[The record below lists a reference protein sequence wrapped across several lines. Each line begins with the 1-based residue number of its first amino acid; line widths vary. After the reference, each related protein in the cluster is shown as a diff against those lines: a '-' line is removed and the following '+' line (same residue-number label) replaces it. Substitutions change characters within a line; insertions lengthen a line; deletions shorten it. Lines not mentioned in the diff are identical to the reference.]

1 MRIISMTYEEKIYIT
16 KIIRRET
23 SCGLKE
29 ASDAIDKLIEVL
41 KHKPLQIMDK
51 PTYLKITWEYADKF
65 RN

>member
-23 SCGLKE
+23 SSGLKE

-51 PTYLKITWEYADKF
+51 PTYLKITWEYDE
-65 RN
+65 